1 MNRAMSSTLLPF
13 LYQTRTLRR
22 AIQRP
27 LRLSLSFSGPPH
39 LQPQPRQPFR
49 SAHSGPPRRPNRSAD
64 EESIPFEFGPDQAD
78 AAAAAARQKQR
89 QTSTM
94 TDAEKRVFDEI
105 FGDITKRRRQFGNP
119 LPGVVPSE
127 LTVQETTGKIR
138 SVTLPGSAADVE
150 EKEWTREEILA
161 MYPPALRRA
170 AESALGLQ
178 EDDDGG
184 IAFDD
189 GYAAELGD
197 EHDDVGGAVNVESGS
212 DAEAV
217 RGREDARAAERAAL
231 VALHRDE
238 KARVVGAMQ
247 QCTSD
252 VALWQL
258 MEREVFSMVGRLGI
272 GVSSHQTATNAKKT
286 TKKAKDKKGSKTAAA
301 AAAAAIEAEPLA
313 PLSMDQHGPLYSVH
327 LLSGLRLLDRG
338 FGKPSPLALAVLPR
352 ILELG
357 MASYVL
363 GVSTRF
369 YNELMSIYWYRYG
382 DTDEVMRL
390 LREMERAGMSADGQT
405 LRLLDVVVDALEGAE
420 AAAARGGAL
429 AEVLATM
436 QEYDSIMVSK
446 LKKRRAW
453 VLDCMRERAEELPL

>member
-1 MNRAMSSTLLPF
+1 MMNRAMSSTLLPF

-197 EHDDVGGAVNVESGS
+197 EHDDAGGAGIESGS

-247 QCTSD
+247 QCASD

-258 MEREVFSMVGRLGI
+258 MERE
-272 GVSSHQTATNAKKT
+272 
-286 TKKAKDKKGSKTAAA
+286 
-301 AAAAAIEAEPLA
+301 
-313 PLSMDQHGPLYSVH
+313 HGPLYSVH

-420 AAAARGGAL
+420 
-429 AEVLATM
+429 
-436 QEYDSIMVSK
+436 EYDSIMVSK